1 MSQRLQ
7 VTKAHKLP
15 KPVFVDTSSGSS
27 SSFFIF
33 FRMLIIMLD
42 RLAKYKL
49 KQDMFVK
56 HSMLAYGLK
65 IVPTLVKYWEK

>member
-1 MSQRLQ
+1 
-7 VTKAHKLP
+7 
-15 KPVFVDTSSGSS
+15 
-27 SSFFIF
+27 
-33 FRMLIIMLD
+33 MLD